1 MLDKKILEKWD
12 MVLDNL
18 SKDDLLII
26 KDKIEKTLIKKYD
39 IKME

>member
-18 SKDDLLII
+18 SKDDLLVI

>member
-26 KDKIEKTLIKKYD
+26 KDKIEKTLIKKYN